1 MRHILSVIWWYLRWI
16 LLLDG
21 IFAAGAGLVCWLAG
35 WRTAE
40 LYGSALVVVGLLAM
54 ALALIGLTSIG
65 DTLGRSS
72 ALEIW
77 FPRGPDS
84 PIGAAADRT
93 ILALAGLVAFLIGGF
108 IPSPW

>member
-54 ALALIGLTSIG
+54 ALALVGLISVRGTG
-65 DTLGRSS
+65 GSS
-72 ALEIW
+72 DIEIW

-93 ILALAGLVAFLIGGF
+93 ILALAGLAAVLIGGF
-108 IPSPW
+108 IPSL